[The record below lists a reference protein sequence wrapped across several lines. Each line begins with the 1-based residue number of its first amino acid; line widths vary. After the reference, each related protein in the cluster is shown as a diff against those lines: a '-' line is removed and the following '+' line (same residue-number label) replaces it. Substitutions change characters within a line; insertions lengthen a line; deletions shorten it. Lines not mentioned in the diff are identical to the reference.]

1 MSLTMDTVAPA
12 AAPAETSA
20 DIDVEI
26 PVTLEGMPPEDG
38 AAPPAD
44 AKPAPAPE
52 TAALKAA
59 NLVRKA
65 AEAKTAK
72 VEAREAELAQ
82 QAARVE
88 SETKRLAETIEFA
101 SKVRSMAGS
110 DLAGLFDLLGLKP
123 NDIAAAITGA
133 EADRPSREMQEMRDE
148 LKKLR
153 EERDNDGKAKET
165 EVKAHEERTFLSA
178 IAADKHPELSLYLET
193 RGAGSVLENAYGIV
207 DMFRQK
213 GRKGDWTNAE
223 ILDALEQGAKA
234 YHAKIRGG
242 SKPPAAP
249 PAPRNALTGAAAS
262 ASGGGTRPMSDD
274 ERHAAAIAKVREI
287 MKSGAAA

>member
-1 MSLTMDTVAPA
+1 MDTAAPA
-12 AAPAETSA
+12 AAPAETSTDA
-20 DIDVEI
+20 EVEI

-52 TAALKAA
+52 TAALRAA

-65 AEAKTAK
+65 AEAKAAQ
-72 VEAREAELAQ
+72 VETLKAELAQ

-123 NDIAAAITGA
+123 NDIAAALTGA
-133 EADRPSREMQEMRDE
+133 EDGRPSREIQEMRDE

-153 EERDNDGKAKET
+153 EERDNDGKAKES

-207 DMFRQK
+207 ETFRQR

-249 PAPRNALTGAAAS
+249 APAPRNALTGAAAS
-262 ASGGGTRPMSDD
+262 ASGGGTRPMSDE

>member
-1 MSLTMDTVAPA
+1 MDTVAPA
-12 AAPAETSA
+12 AAPAETSTDA
-20 DIDVEI
+20 EVEI

>member
-1 MSLTMDTVAPA
+1 MDTAAPA

-52 TAALKAA
+52 TAALRAA

-65 AEAKTAK
+65 AEAKAAQ
-72 VEAREAELAQ
+72 VETLKAELAQ

-101 SKVRSMAGS
+101 SKVRSMAGT

-193 RGAGSVLENAYGIV
+193 RGAGTVLENAYGIV
-207 DMFRQK
+207 ETFRQK

-242 SKPPAAP
+242 SKPAAA
-249 PAPRNALTGAAAS
+249 PAPRALTGAVAS
-262 ASGGGTRPMSDD
+262 ASGGGTRPMSDE